1 VTVAV
6 TGATGAL
13 GAVVALDGVQTLE
26 HLTGTRPLDLA
37 GFLAA
42 EPSSWAHL
50 SR

>member
-1 VTVAV
+1 VTSH
-6 TGATGAL
+6 TI
-13 GAVVALDGVQTLE
+13 E